1 MKQRRNETMKQ
12 GKFIY
17 TQTDI
22 ANKVGV
28 SKATVSRYLS
38 KKDVARIVS
47 GNSILYDETTL
58 EQASKDLKKT
68 KNTEKRPSIIELL
81 EMQIDQLKQ
90 ENQLLKEQLKI
101 KDKQIET
108 LATLTTQAQQL
119 NALDKDRKEIPEPE
133 EKEKPHKKHWWQ
145 K

>member
-1 MKQRRNETMKQ
+1 MKQR
-12 GKFIY
+12 KFIY

-22 ANKVGV
+22 ANKIGV

-68 KNTEKRPSIIELL
+68 KTAEKRPSIIELL
-81 EMQIDQLKQ
+81 ETQIDQLKQ

-119 NALDKDRKEIPEPE
+119 NALDKKELPNPE

>member
-12 GKFIY
+12 RKFIY

-22 ANKVGV
+22 ANKIGV

-68 KNTEKRPSIIELL
+68 KTAEKRPSIIELL
-81 EMQIDQLKQ
+81 ETQIDQLKQ

-119 NALDKDRKEIPEPE
+119 NALDKKELPNPE

>member
-1 MKQRRNETMKQ
+1 MKQLRNETMKQ

-68 KNTEKRPSIIELL
+68 KTAEKRPSIIELL
-81 EMQIDQLKQ
+81 EAQIDQLKQ

-108 LATLTTQAQQL
+108 ANRLADQAQQL
-119 NALDKDRKEIPEPE
+119 NALDKKELPNPE

>member
-1 MKQRRNETMKQ
+1 MKQR
-12 GKFIY
+12 KFIY

-22 ANKVGV
+22 ANKIGV

-119 NALDKDRKEIPEPE
+119 NALDKDRKEIPKPE

>member
-1 MKQRRNETMKQ
+1 MKQR
-12 GKFIY
+12 KFIY

-68 KNTEKRPSIIELL
+68 KTAEKRPSIIELL
-81 EMQIDQLKQ
+81 ETQIDQLKQ
-90 ENQLLKEQLKI
+90 ENQLLKDQLKI
-101 KDKQIET
+101 KDKQIDT

-119 NALDKDRKEIPEPE
+119 NALDKKELPNPE

>member
-1 MKQRRNETMKQ
+1 MKQQRNETMKQ
-12 GKFIY
+12 RKFIY

-22 ANKVGV
+22 ANKIGV

-68 KNTEKRPSIIELL
+68 KTAEKRPSIIELL
-81 EMQIDQLKQ
+81 EAQIDQLKQ

-119 NALDKDRKEIPEPE
+119 NALDKKELPKPE
-133 EKEKPHKKHWWQ
+133 EKPHKKHWWQ

>member
-1 MKQRRNETMKQ
+1 MKQ

-68 KNTEKRPSIIELL
+68 KTAEKRPSIIELL
-81 EMQIDQLKQ
+81 EAQIDQLKQ

-108 LATLTTQAQQL
+108 ANHLTNQAQQL
-119 NALDKDRKEIPEPE
+119 NALDKKELPNPE

>member
-1 MKQRRNETMKQ
+1 MKQQRNETMKQ
-12 GKFIY
+12 RKFIY

-22 ANKVGV
+22 ANKIGV

-68 KNTEKRPSIIELL
+68 KTAEKRPSIIELL
-81 EMQIDQLKQ
+81 EAQIDQLKQ

-108 LATLTTQAQQL
+108 LASLTAQAHQL
-119 NALDKDRKEIPEPE
+119 NALDKKELPEP
-133 EKEKPHKKHWWQ
+133 KEKPRKKHWWQ
-145 K
+145 KKE

>member
-1 MKQRRNETMKQ
+1 MKQ

-119 NALDKDRKEIPEPE
+119 NALDKDR
-133 EKEKPHKKHWWQ
+133 
-145 K
+145 

>member
-1 MKQRRNETMKQ
+1 MKQ

-58 EQASKDLKKT
+58 EQASKALKKT